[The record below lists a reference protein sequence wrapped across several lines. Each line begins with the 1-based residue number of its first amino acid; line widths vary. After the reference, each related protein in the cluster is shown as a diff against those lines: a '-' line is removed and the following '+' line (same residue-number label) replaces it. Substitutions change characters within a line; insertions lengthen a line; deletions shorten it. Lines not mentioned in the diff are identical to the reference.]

1 MSAPAISSAFARAVQ
16 LRHLR
21 CFVAVAQER
30 HLGRAASRL
39 SLSQP
44 AVSKTLGE
52 LEEMAKSQ
60 LIRRTIEG
68 RRGMLGLTDAGER
81 LLSHSIAV
89 LDAVG
94 ASGDSISASPVSA
107 VDGLRLGVLTCLC
120 AGVVPRALSRL
131 LAERPALQLTVETG
145 SNLSLM
151 DALRAG
157 SLDVVL
163 GRMSDPK
170 LMKGLAFELLGIET
184 LAWAVRPGH
193 ALCGSTPSLQALLA
207 HTVILHPPGT
217 VPRHRADTLFAARSL
232 ALPARIVETSDFTL
246 ARGMVLQSDAVWVA
260 PRYAVEE
267 DFAQGALV
275 QLNVDMAGTDEPVG
289 VFRKVGKT
297 ELSAVEQL
305 ARLLRDEFKT
315 LPAR

>member
-1 MSAPAISSAFARAVQ
+1 MSSPANSSAFSRAVQ

-94 ASGDSISASPVSA
+94 AGGEALSTSSPSAADS
-107 VDGLRLGVLTCLC
+107 LRLGVLTCLC
-120 AGVVPRALSRL
+120 AGAMPRSLSRL
-131 LAERPALQLTVETG
+131 LEQRPALQVTVETG

-170 LMKGLAFELLGIET
+170 LMQGLSFELLGIET

-193 ALCGSTPSLQALLA
+193 AFCGSTPPLQTLLDQ
-207 HTVILHPPGT
+207 TVILHPPGT
-217 VPRHRADTLFAARSL
+217 VPRQRADTLFAARAL
-232 ALPARIVETSDFTL
+232 AAPARIVETSDFTL
-246 ARGMVLQSDAVWVA
+246 ARAMVLRSDAVWIA

-267 DFAQGALV
+267 DFSQGSLV
-275 QLNVDMAGTDEPVG
+275 QLSVDAAGTDEPVG
-289 VFRKVGKT
+289 IFRKVGKPN
-297 ELSAVEQL
+297 LSSVEHL
-305 ARLLRDEFKT
+305 AQLLREDFKK
-315 LPAR
+315 LP

>member
-1 MSAPAISSAFARAVQ
+1 MPTPANSSTFSRAVQ

-52 LEEMAKSQ
+52 LEDMAKSQ

-94 ASGDSISASPVSA
+94 ASGDALSTSTPGAADS
-107 VDGLRLGVLTCLC
+107 LRLGVLTCLC
-120 AGVVPRALSRL
+120 AGAMPRSLSRL
-131 LAERPALQLTVETG
+131 LEERPALQVTVETG

-151 DALRAG
+151 DALRSG

-170 LMKGLAFELLGIET
+170 LMKGLSFELLGVET

-193 ALCGSTPSLQALLA
+193 ALSGSTPSLQALLA
-207 HTVILHPPGT
+207 QTVVLHPPGT
-217 VPRHRADTLFAARSL
+217 VPRDRADTLFAARSL
-232 ALPARIVETSDFTL
+232 TQPARIVETSDFTL
-246 ARGMVLQSDAVWVA
+246 ARAMVLQSDAVWIA

-267 DFAQGALV
+267 DFAQGSLV
-275 QLNVDMAGTDEPVG
+275 QLSVDTAGTDEPVG
-289 VFRKVGKT
+289 IFRKVGKPGP
-297 ELSAVEQL
+297 SSVEQL
-305 ARLLRDEFKT
+305 AQLLREDFKSAT
-315 LPAR
+315 QR